1 MSGPP
6 ETGLRREVKEG
17 LLMHSL
23 TRNLRRV
30 LFGALAGLVLAAPAR
45 AADPV
50 FPLNSRIG
58 LVAPAGFTP
67 SAKFPGFE
75 NAPASAVILLV
86 ELPGDAY
93 ADVEK
98 GFTDEALKARGMTV
112 QLREPLSFKDGKGFF
127 VSGPQES
134 GGVKRHESVMVASA
148 GGITSIVSL
157 QMIEATRATMTDK
170 VVRDTFKTL
179 AIRQQVPESE
189 KLAVLPYKIGN
200 LAKFRIVRAARGGV
214 AILTDG
220 PNDEVTAVEQPFMLI
235 GVSPGEAPKAEDR
248 DKFARGLFGT
258 IPGLKDIKITR
269 SEPLRI
275 GQSQGYE
282 IIADAKDA
290 TSSTD
295 VSAVQWVRFGQ
306 SGHLQIF
313 AIVRKTAWNEVFPRL
328 RAIRDSIEPR

>member
-1 MSGPP
+1 MYS
-6 ETGLRREVKEG
+6 LSRR
-17 LLMHSL
+17 M
-23 TRNLRRV
+23 RRIA
-30 LFGALAGLVLAAPAR
+30 LGTLAGLMLAAPAH

-50 FPLNSRIG
+50 FPVNSRIG
-58 LVAPAGFTP
+58 LVTPAGFTP

-75 NAPASAVILLV
+75 NPQASAAILLV

-112 QLREPLSFKDGKGFF
+112 QLREPLTFKDGRGFF

-134 GGVKRHESVMVASA
+134 GGVKRHESVMVATMA
-148 GGITSIVSL
+148 GVTSIVSV
-157 QMIEATRATMTDK
+157 QMIEATRATLTDA

-179 AIRQQVPESE
+179 AVRKDVPESE
-189 KLAVLPYKIGN
+189 RLAVLPYKIGN
-200 LAKFRIVRAARGGV
+200 LAKFRIVRSGREGV

-235 GVSPGEAPKAEDR
+235 GVAPGEAPKADDR

-258 IPGLKDIKITR
+258 VPGIKDVKITR
-269 SEPLRI
+269 AEPLRI
-275 GQSQGYE
+275 GQAQGYE
-282 IIADAKDA
+282 IVAEAKDA
-290 TSSTD
+290 KSSTD
-295 VSAVQWVRFGQ
+295 VTAVQWLRFGQ
-306 SGHLQIF
+306 SGYLQMF
-313 AIVRKTAWNEVFPRL
+313 AIVRKTAWNDVFPRL